1 MAHISL
7 LLDSNLSLYI
17 SGNVGYGRPCHLL
30 INEIVIGFYRS
41 DLSLKKKKCSYISIL
56 LHASWTDWRRHSY
69 FSSRP
74 NPFFFFKLNLSS
86 FATTCP
92 VQVHSYPVFY
102 YSNPSQKPR
111 CHART
116 AFRSRMQKKVTH

>member
-41 DLSLKKKKCSYISIL
+41 DLSLKKKKNALIYQFYCMPRGQTGVGTRISLLGPIL
-56 LHASWTDWRRHSY
+56 
-69 FSSRP
+69 
-74 NPFFFFKLNLSS
+74 FFFKLNLSS

-92 VQVHSYPVFY
+92 VQVHSHPVFH
-102 YSNPSQKPR
+102 YSNPSEKPR